1 VPPDD
6 VLTYRGLPADVERV
20 LATLS
25 NAGHE
30 VALVGGSVRDALLAG
45 VEHAGD
51 WDAATSAR
59 PEEVAALFVDAT
71 WENRFGTVTVA
82 GAPAVEVTSYRT
94 EAGYRDRRRPDD
106 VRFGASLAED
116 LARRDFTVN
125 AVAWVPA
132 DLEGGI
138 GHVIDPF
145 GGRPDLAA
153 GILRT
158 VGDPRQRFGEDALR
172 LIRAARFAGRFEMT
186 IDPDTEAAIREL
198 APTAGGVSA
207 ERIRDELLRILRAEV
222 PSRAIRIMERLGL
235 LVVILPE
242 VAALR
247 GVPQAK
253 LVPGDALDH
262 TLAAVDA
269 VAGSDH
275 PSARLAALLHDIGKA
290 TTLAGGHFIGHER
303 VGAEMAA
310 KVLER
315 LRVPSWEAAEVTHS
329 IRHHMYAYDES
340 WTDSAVR
347 RFIRRLEPIGTALLF
362 ALRRAD
368 NVASGVRAEGESNQ
382 AELERRIA
390 EELEHRPDLLIGN
403 RLAIDGNDIQREL
416 GLEPGPRIGLILD
429 RLMDRVLDDPSLND
443 RPVLLRLAREGDAS
457 GDADHH
463 PSPGM
468 GASG

>member
-25 NAGHE
+25 SAGHE

-51 WDAATSAR
+51 WDAATSDR

-132 DLEGGI
+132 DLEGGV
-138 GHVIDPF
+138 GHVVDPF
-145 GGRPDLAA
+145 GGRHDLAA

-235 LVVILPE
+235 LSVILPE

-269 VAGSDH
+269 VPGGDH

-290 TTLAGGHFIGHER
+290 TTLAGGHFIGHDR

-310 KVLER
+310 EVLER
-315 LRVPSWEAAEVTHS
+315 LRVPGWEAAEVTHAV
-329 IRHHMYAYDES
+329 RHHMYAYDES

-443 RPVLLRLAREGDAS
+443 RPVLLRLARDDDAS

-468 GASG
+468 DASG